1 MSISHSYG
9 IFSCL
14 GYLITESG
22 GPQIM
27 MECEVLAPGSLNGCL
42 SGRHYNRCKCI
53 HPILDNELHILQFTS
68 FLDANGPLSDEF
80 LENLRCLNAAPSPS
94 AIVEIVSSPSF
105 NDLMNKYDKFS
116 QDTRR
121 GIHGATA
128 QYWMMYIDLV
138 ELYML
143 FSRAIR
149 TNDLDL
155 YIYCLAEMVD
165 IMFALNHIYARVSVT
180 HGFGATKH

>member
-1 MSISHSYG
+1 
-9 IFSCL
+9 
-14 GYLITESG
+14 
-22 GPQIM
+22 
-27 MECEVLAPGSLNGCL
+27 MECEVIAPGSLNGCR
-42 SGRHYNRCKCI
+42 SSRHYNRCKRI
-53 HPILDNELHILQFTS
+53 HPILANALHMLQFTS

-80 LENLRCLNAAPSPS
+80 LENLRCLKADPSPS
-94 AIVEIVSSPSF
+94 AIAEIVSSPSF
-105 NDLMNKYDKFS
+105 NDLINKYDKFS
-116 QDTRR
+116 QDTHR

-143 FSRAIR
+143 FSQGIC

-165 IMFALNHIYARVSVT
+165 IMLALNHTNYTRYLLLMVLKLLNIDYD
-180 HGFGATKH
+180 